1 MAGKDSEQFV
11 DDPVYE
17 ASLESFPASDP
28 PGWVP
33 LRIGAVDVQELLKT
47 DRVARAVWNEA
58 LAQAASHAASA
69 ECNDLAA
76 DIRSMQR
83 EEPR

>member
-1 MAGKDSEQFV
+1 MTGKYEQEA

-33 LRIGAVDVQELLKT
+33 LRIGAADVQKLLKT

-58 LAQAASHAASA
+58 LEQAASHAAGA
-69 ECNDLAA
+69 DCDELAA
-76 DIRSMQR
+76 EIRSMQK
-83 EEPR
+83 EEP